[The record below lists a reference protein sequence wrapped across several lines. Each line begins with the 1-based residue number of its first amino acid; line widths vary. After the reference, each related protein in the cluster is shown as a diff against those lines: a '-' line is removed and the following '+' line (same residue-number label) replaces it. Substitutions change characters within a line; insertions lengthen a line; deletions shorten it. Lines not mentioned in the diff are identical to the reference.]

1 VGSRMKHNPLYFVM
15 TVDVDPPPPSAPDLK
30 IEEGMLTLLQM
41 FKKNEIKSTFFVTAI
56 MAEKFPDL
64 MKKVKRDG
72 HEIACHDLD
81 HSPLVDKLNLTRL
94 VSRIRIATQLIE
106 DYVGVQPYG
115 YRAPLFKINR
125 NQLIALYKNGYIY
138 DSSIIFSPFFRSLPK
153 FSFSTPFFVPI
164 NKNEWMIE
172 IPLSINPIMPF
183 PIGGAYFRVFGK
195 KWAKAGIKVNFLFK
209 NPLIFYIHPKDIIVR
224 TSAPSWYS
232 YKNTSKCLDSLKE
245 IINYAKKTGAIFIK
259 AIDLAYLFA
268 KNRKI
273 NNDKSF

>member
-1 VGSRMKHNPLYFVM
+1 MKHNPLYFVM

-30 IEEGMLTLLQM
+30 IDEGILTLLQM

-64 MKKVKRDG
+64 MQKIKKDG

-81 HSPLVDKLNLTRL
+81 HSPMVDKLNLTRL
-94 VSRIRIATQLIE
+94 MFRIRIATQLIE
-106 DYVGVQPYG
+106 DYVGVRPYG

-125 NQLIALYKNGYIY
+125 DQLVALNKNGYVY
-138 DSSIIFSPFFRSLPK
+138 DSSIIFPPFFRSLRIF
-153 FSFSTPFFVPI
+153 FSKPFFVPI
-164 NKNEWMIE
+164 NKNGWMIE
-172 IPLSINPIMPF
+172 IPLSTNPMMPF
-183 PIGGAYFRVFGK
+183 PIGGAYFRVFGE

-224 TSAPSWYS
+224 TSGPSWYS

-268 KNRKI
+268 KNQ
-273 NNDKSF
+273 NFNDKSFVI